1 MTSREADTM
10 RRPNFQLPPGTCDT
24 HVHIWG
30 PFDRFPV
37 AKGAPYTPP
46 ERNKDDLRALHAR
59 LGVERAVIVQ
69 TTVYKSDNR
78 AMLDA
83 IAASDGAYRGVA
95 LIDESFGDAEYQ
107 ALHDGGVRGVRFGF
121 VKHLGGI
128 PDLNLVRRTADRI
141 EQMGWHLVLHLDA
154 ANIPEFEPLFREF
167 RLPVVIDHMGR
178 PPAQD
183 GLDQTPFRILLDLLR
198 APNWW
203 VKVSGSERISAA
215 GPPFH
220 DAIPFARKLMEV
232 APDRTLWGTDWP
244 HPNVRWEPD
253 EADLV
258 DLLPQFGDA
267 AALHRVLVDNPA
279 RLYGFP

>member
-1 MTSREADTM
+1 M

-83 IAASDGAYRGVA
+83 IAASNGAYRGVA
-95 LIDESFGDAEYQ
+95 LIDESFGDAEYL

-128 PDLNLVRRTADRI
+128 PDMALVRRTADRI
-141 EQMGWHLVLHLDA
+141 AQMGWHLVLHLDA

-183 GLDQTPFRILLDLLR
+183 GLEQAPFRILLDLLR

-203 VKVSGSERISAA
+203 VKVSGSERISHA

-220 DAIPFARKLMEV
+220 DAIPFARRLMEV

-258 DLLPQFGDA
+258 DLLPEFGDA